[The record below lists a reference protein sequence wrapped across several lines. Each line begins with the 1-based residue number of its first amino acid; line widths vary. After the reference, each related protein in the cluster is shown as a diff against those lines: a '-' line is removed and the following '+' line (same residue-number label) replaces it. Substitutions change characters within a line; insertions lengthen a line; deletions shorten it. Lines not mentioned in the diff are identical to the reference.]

1 LLWIFLINLP
11 SFQSTSAIT
20 LLDEVKAKLIE
31 VLPLLNQDIGLLVQ
45 DAELISTIFKQIQ
58 GQLPRD
64 LKVKML
70 QVAFI
75 ENRQFIVQEDQDR
88 LKERR
93 LQEQLTQDKEKLDS
107 RMANLDNRIEFISS
121 SCPDIISNVDH
132 LKKRRAEFMKELDQI
147 GQDLITEEQKR
158 TDVPGTISSMQE

>member
-1 LLWIFLINLP
+1 
-11 SFQSTSAIT
+11 
-20 LLDEVKAKLIE
+20 
-31 VLPLLNQDIGLLVQ
+31 
-45 DAELISTIFKQIQ
+45 
-58 GQLPRD
+58 
-64 LKVKML
+64 ML